1 MLQIANLTEYKEI
14 DIPLLIDEVL
24 PILEARRRLHLK
36 YSRYADDIRL
46 MFDED
51 AKNIVLPFEKFLTDL
66 AAGYASGKPVY
77 SVDITRD
84 EEKNKILQQLL
95 DVQPK
100 DENYQK
106 EMEILID
113 FITSYND
120 DERENHEL
128 FHDLFELRGCYEILY
143 ENEENELVYSRL
155 DPLQT
160 VATWDYNVPPNITGL
175 VRTWEEKGIENT
187 LTRKVE
193 ITDVNGTRTYNV
205 TNNSAVLEELNN
217 HGWND
222 VPAIVAEVPFAIF
235 EPCEEV
241 IQAAEQLVQNIKNT
255 YQYND
260 ADCKLKIVGYRPIN
274 DLMILNDAGNYIP
287 NPARIAEDAAVLNGK
302 TFYIEN
308 GEGDV
313 SYITKPL
320 DSAGAESMFKMYLDL
335 MFQLAGIPNTSDLAF
350 NSADLNASAIDRKF
364 YIMNM
369 TIESATALMKKA
381 YLRRFELI
389 FNHINIKKGTKF
401 DFRDVVIEL
410 PKNLPSN
417 ESEVADFLLKLQNII
432 SNQTIVERLGFDY
445 LSEKEKMNDE
455 SADNIQRNLENI
467 KQFGINKTN
476 EEEVE
481 DEEKLEDDK
490 RQSYQKSLEIY

>member
-1 MLQIANLTEYKEI
+1 MLQIANIEEYTEN
-14 DIPLLIDEVL
+14 DIPLLIDNIL
-24 PILEARRRLHLK
+24 PILNARRRLHE
-36 YSRYADDIRL
+36 RYCRWANDIRL
-46 MFDED
+46 MYDENT
-51 AKNIVLPFEKFLTDL
+51 KNIVLPFEKFLTDL
-66 AAGYASGKPVY
+66 AAGYASGKPIY

-84 EEKNKILQQLL
+84 EEKSRILQKLL

-100 DENYQK
+100 DEIYQK
-106 EMEILID
+106 EMEILIN

-128 FHDLFELRGCYEILY
+128 FHDLFELRGAYEILY
-143 ENEENELVYSRL
+143 ENEDNEIVYSRL

-160 VATWDYNVPPNITGL
+160 VATWDYNIPPNITGL
-175 VRTWEEKGIENT
+175 VRTWEEKS
-187 LTRKVE
+187 LDDSVSRKVE
-193 ITDVNGTRTYNV
+193 ITDRNGTRVYNV
-205 TNNSAVLEELNN
+205 VNNSAVLYELNN
-217 HGWND
+217 HGWGD

-235 EPCEEV
+235 EPCEKV

-260 ADCKLKIVGYRPIN
+260 ADCKLKIVGYRPVNETIIQN
-274 DLMILNDAGNYIP
+274 DNGDWIP
-287 NPARIAEDAAVLNGK
+287 NPARIAEDKAILNSK
-302 TFYIEN
+302 TFYIDN

-320 DSAGAESMFKMYLDL
+320 DSNGAESMFKMYLDL
-335 MFQLAGIPNTSDLAF
+335 MFQLAGIPNTTDLAF

-369 TIESATALMKKA
+369 TIESSTALMKKA

-401 DFRDVVIEL
+401 DFRDVVIDL

-417 ESEVADFLLKLQNII
+417 ESELADFLLKLQNVI
-432 SNQTIVERLGFDY
+432 SNQTIVEQLGFDY
-445 LSEKEKMNDE
+445 ISEKNKMDDE
-455 SADNIQRNLENI
+455 ASENIQKNLENM
-467 KQFGINKTN
+467 KQFGISNTN
-476 EEEVE
+476 REEVE
-481 DEEKLEDDK
+481 DEEKLENDK
-490 RQSYQKSLEIY
+490 RTTDSRTLEIY

>member
-1 MLQIANLTEYKEI
+1 MLQIANLEEYTEN
-14 DIPLLIDEVL
+14 DIPLLIDQVL
-24 PILEARRRLHLK
+24 PILNARRRLHLK

-46 MFDED
+46 MFDENTQ
-51 AKNIVLPFEKFLTDL
+51 NIVLPFEKFITDL

-84 EEKNKILQQLL
+84 EEKNRILQQLL

-100 DENYQK
+100 DESYQK

-128 FHDLFELRGCYEILY
+128 FHDLFELRGAYEILY
-143 ENEENELVYSRL
+143 ENEDNEIVYSRL

-160 VATWDYNVPPNITGL
+160 VATWDYNIPPNITGL
-175 VRTWEEKGIENT
+175 VRTWEEKGIDNT
-187 LTRKVE
+187 TSRKVE
-193 ITDVNGTRTYNV
+193 ITDRNGTRVYNV
-205 TNNSAVLEELNN
+205 LNNSAVLYELNN

-222 VPAIVAEVPFAIF
+222 VPAIVSEVPFAIF

-260 ADCKLKIVGYRPIN
+260 ADCKLKIVGYRPQN
-274 DLMILNDAGNYIP
+274 DLMIQNDSGDWIQ
-287 NPARIAEDAAVLNGK
+287 NPARIQEDKAILAGK

-335 MFQLAGIPNTSDLAF
+335 MFQLSGIPNTSDLAF

-417 ESEVADFLLKLQNII
+417 ESEVADFMLKLQNLI

-445 LSEKEKMNDE
+445 LSEKSKMDE
-455 SADNIQRNLENI
+455 ESTENIQRNIENMRNL
-467 KQFGINKTN
+467 GINKVD

-481 DEEKLEDDK
+481 DEEKLENDK
-490 RQSYQKSLEIY
+490 RTTDSRTLEIY